1 MLEGAL
7 RERTFLMLRVPFIV
21 LYGGK
26 GMEPKFIGVILTTAF
41 LFCFIAIDVTPQ
53 EAETPTSVRVET
65 PRRVT
70 IVSEKSYTGLL
81 QPRAEVKVYANIQ
94 GKIVSIDVE
103 AGQTVTKGDMLAQS
117 SARQASIDAIKA
129 EVASSVAKSQLTT
142 TEANAQTRVE
152 TQLVT
157 AKEAV
162 AETEAKLEETK
173 SLAEM
178 RIRNQLIQAESAYKA
193 AESTF
198 ERSKVSA
205 KQGLERAKAEYTK
218 ATSDFERDKELH
230 KKELISDSAFESS
243 ETRYKLVQSRHEEAV
258 AAASQYEDGTAQV
271 TVEKTKAELA
281 VARKI
286 VESRGWEREI
296 AAAESKITQAKANLM
311 TAQKLVDAKA
321 WEREIA
327 IVKSAVSETEEL
339 LKLAREQV
347 TQAAIVSPIDGVISQ
362 RHFEVGD
369 YAKSA
374 ASPGGPVFTVVAID
388 TLKAVWSVPV
398 SEINRIKNGNMV
410 LISTASGIQNIVATI
425 DFISPTVKQ
434 GENTVVVHAT
444 LPNSAG
450 MNADAEGDSSVS
462 EHNNALKPGTSITIS
477 IKTGER
483 KNVLLLPRRAVLQI
497 QNGKGNIFVVEE
509 NVARLKQVNVGGVYG
524 SEIEINSRLAETTRV
539 IVDDQHQLKDGTP
552 VSIARD

>member
-1 MLEGAL
+1 MLEDGCVSPL
-7 RERTFLMLRVPFIV
+7 PCIERPFYFFSWEVRVLKPN
-21 LYGGK
+21 
-26 GMEPKFIGVILTTAF
+26 FIGVILTAA
-41 LFCFIAIDVTPQ
+41 LSLCFITNNVIAQD
-53 EAETPTSVRVET
+53 AEPPTSVKVES

-70 IVSEKSYTGLL
+70 IVSEKTYNGLL

-94 GKIVSIDVE
+94 GKIISLNAE
-103 AGQTVTKGDMLAQS
+103 AGQTVAKGDMLAQS
-117 SARQASIDAIKA
+117 SARQASIDAIKT
-129 EVASSVAKSQLTT
+129 EVVLSVAKSQLTT
-142 TEANAQTRVE
+142 TEANAQARVE

-162 AETEAKLEETK
+162 AEAEAKLEETK

-178 RIRNQLIQAESAYKA
+178 RVRNQLIQAASAYKA
-193 AESTF
+193 AESNF

-230 KKELISDSAFESS
+230 KKELISDSDFESS

-258 AAASQYEDGTAQV
+258 AASSQYEDGTAQV
-271 TVEKTKAELA
+271 AVEKAKAELA

-296 AAAESKITQAKANLM
+296 AAAESKVTQAKANLV

-327 IVKSAVSETEEL
+327 IAQSAVSEAEEQM
-339 LKLAREQV
+339 KLAREQV
-347 TQAAIVSPIDGVISQ
+347 NQAAIISPIDGVISQ
-362 RHFEVGD
+362 RHLEVGN

-374 ASPGGPVFTVVAID
+374 ASPGQPVFTVVAID
-388 TLKAVWSVPV
+388 VLKAVWTVPV
-398 SEINRIKNGNMV
+398 SDISQIKNGNMV
-410 LISTASGIQNIVATI
+410 LISAASGIQNIIGTI
-425 DFISPTVKQ
+425 DFISPIVKQ

-444 LPNSAG
+444 LRNSTD
-450 MNADAEGDSSVS
+450 MNNDETDSSAS
-462 EHNNALKPGTSITIS
+462 TDNSRLKPGTSITIS

-509 NVARLKQVNVGGVYG
+509 NVARLKQVNVEGIYG
-524 SEIEINSRLAETTRV
+524 SEIEVTSRLAQTTRV
-539 IVDDQHQLKDGTP
+539 IVDDQHLLKNG
-552 VSIARD
+552 VSVSVVRD